1 MSTLVNIKEYDN
13 IEGFILD
20 SASMLGQV
28 SYTSKYSAIK
38 RSECILKLS
47 TKCGLIALYRVGGSS
62 SKEVDLFRI
71 SDNGNLQLQCIIAD
85 DIKTTFMPSSYSPDI
100 IDDSKYLNE
109 YSTVYGK
116 YYLAVD
122 KLVQNALKEKVLEN
136 LDTLKEIE
144 GLSIRDY
151 KYDVIR
157 EVKVIGSYD
166 VKPWNPSLNL
176 SKFHELSD
184 VDTIYKM
191 IVDPQVLNNYC
202 TMIYDKT
209 KKELIEDYLTHE
221 FFIKTALELKKEKN
235 SDIEDHLAISKRLK
249 DFADSKTFN
258 VTLMDGQTV
267 KFDSHLYNDGSGSY
281 FRTAK
286 GWDSIKVVDIN
297 KITFGKKIVF
307 ER

>member
-71 SDNGNLQLQCIIAD
+71 SDSTLQLQCIIAD

-116 YYLAVD
+116 
-122 KLVQNALKEKVLEN
+122 
-136 LDTLKEIE
+136 
-144 GLSIRDY
+144 
-151 KYDVIR
+151 
-157 EVKVIGSYD
+157 
-166 VKPWNPSLNL
+166 
-176 SKFHELSD
+176 
-184 VDTIYKM
+184 
-191 IVDPQVLNNYC
+191 
-202 TMIYDKT
+202 
-209 KKELIEDYLTHE
+209 
-221 FFIKTALELKKEKN
+221 
-235 SDIEDHLAISKRLK
+235 
-249 DFADSKTFN
+249 
-258 VTLMDGQTV
+258 
-267 KFDSHLYNDGSGSY
+267 
-281 FRTAK
+281 
-286 GWDSIKVVDIN
+286 
-297 KITFGKKIVF
+297 
-307 ER
+307 